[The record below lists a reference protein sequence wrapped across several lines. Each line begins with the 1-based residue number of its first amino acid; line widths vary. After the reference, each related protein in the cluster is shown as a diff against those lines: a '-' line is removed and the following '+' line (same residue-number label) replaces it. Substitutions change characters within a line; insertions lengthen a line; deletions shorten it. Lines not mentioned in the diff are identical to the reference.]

1 MTIKIITDST
11 SDLPNELAIASSIE
25 VIPLPVRFGSEEF
38 LDGVDISK
46 DDFYTRLVSEGILPT
61 TSQPSVGDFIELY
74 KKIADTSEGIV
85 SIHIS
90 SKLSGTFNAAIQ
102 AKRELENSEFFSTP
116 IKVIDAEHVSMGLG
130 LIAIKAAS
138 VASQGASIGEVEE
151 VVKSV
156 ISKTEFFVLLDTLEY
171 LEKGGRIGKARSL
184 LGGLLNIKPL
194 IRIEN
199 GEVREMGKERTR
211 RKAIGRLLK
220 MCETF
225 PHIEKLAILHSTSPR
240 EAQSL
245 SEELSNLYPNA
256 GNPIVAQAGAVI
268 GTYSGP
274 GALGIALQTA

>member
-74 KKIADTSEGIV
+74 KKVADTSEGIV

-211 RKAIGRLLK
+211 RKAIGSLLK
-220 MCETF
+220 MCATF
-225 PHIEKLAILHSTSPR
+225 PRIEKRAILHSTSPR

>member
-1 MTIKIITDST
+1 M
-11 SDLPNELAIASSIE
+11 
-25 VIPLPVRFGSEEF
+25 
-38 LDGVDISK
+38 
-46 DDFYTRLVSEGILPT
+46 
-61 TSQPSVGDFIELY
+61 
-74 KKIADTSEGIV
+74 
-85 SIHIS
+85 
-90 SKLSGTFNAAIQ
+90 
-102 AKRELENSEFFSTP
+102 
-116 IKVIDAEHVSMGLG
+116 
-130 LIAIKAAS
+130 
-138 VASQGASIGEVEE
+138 
-151 VVKSV
+151 KSV